1 MLIEEIP
8 YNSDSSYYFE
18 KIKHLEWPVF
28 LDSCYQKD
36 KPQSKYARF
45 DIIAAN
51 PFIKIRAKNGITS
64 VSDRDGH
71 YQYKQPSLE
80 VLSDLM
86 DQYPKPSSSLPFVGG
101 AIGYCSY
108 ELNLKTAKKNNID
121 TMMMGIYDWVLII
134 DHFEKKTY
142 IVSMLLDSKTEPFI
156 AKLVAIFN
164 EDKDNLAQEFKIKT
178 SVSDNLS
185 FIDYKSKF
193 DKVMKYINAGDC
205 YQINLSK
212 KFEVDTEGD
221 SWYLYK
227 KFRDINKS
235 PFMAYLLYD
244 DFEILSGSPERFIK
258 SQDGIVTTRPIKGT
272 RVRGSNKELDNKNAN
287 ELLNSV
293 KDQSENLM
301 IVDLLRNDLSMNC
314 EVGSINVDE
323 LFAIESYP
331 NVHHLV
337 STISGIL
344 KKESNNIKLFSDSF
358 PGGSITGAPKI
369 RATEIIDE
377 LEEHSRD
384 LYCGSVCYF
393 SFHGSMDSNVA
404 IRSMVHNNQKLYFYS
419 GGGLTA
425 GSNVDEEFQE
435 IEDKVKNIKQAIK
448 FFKEQR

>member
-1 MLIEEIP
+1 MIIKELT
-8 YNSDSSYYFE
+8 YNSDSPIYFE

-28 LDSCYQKD
+28 LDSCYQKE
-36 KPQSKYARF
+36 KPKSEYARF
-45 DIIAAN
+45 DIIAAE
-51 PFIKIRAKNGITS
+51 PFIKIRTKNGLTI
-64 VSDRDGH
+64 VSDEDGDH
-71 YQYKQPSLE
+71 QYDQNSLE
-80 VLSDLM
+80 ILSDLM
-86 DQYPKPSSSLPFVGG
+86 DKYNPQIEKNIPFVGG

-108 ELNLKTAKKNNID
+108 ELNLKTIKKNNID
-121 TMMMGIYDWVLII
+121 TMTIGIYDWAVIV

-142 IVSMLLDSKTEPFI
+142 IVSMLFDSKTEFFLNE
-156 AKLVAIFN
+156 LVSIFN
-164 EDKDNLAQEFKIKT
+164 KNEDNLESKFKIKN

-212 KFEVDTEGD
+212 KFEVNTQGD
-221 SWYLYK
+221 SWCFYK

-244 DFEILSGSPERFIK
+244 NFEILSGSPERFIK
-258 SQDGIVTTRPIKGT
+258 SKDGIVTTRPIKGT
-272 RVRGSNKELDNKNAN
+272 RARANNKELDKKNAK

-314 EVGSINVDE
+314 EVGSVKVDE
-323 LFAIESYP
+323 LFSIESYP

-344 KKESNNIKLFSDSF
+344 KKESNNMKLFSDSF

-369 RATEIIDE
+369 RAMEIIDE

-384 LYCGSVCYF
+384 LYCGSICYF

-404 IRSMVHNNQKLYFYS
+404 IRSIVHKNQKLYFYS
-419 GGGLTA
+419 GGGLTS
-425 GSNVDEEFQE
+425 GSNAEDEYQE
-435 IEDKVKNIKQAIK
+435 IEDKAENIKQGIN
-448 FFKEQR
+448 FFKE

>member
-1 MLIEEIP
+1 MLIEEIT
-8 YNSDSSYYFE
+8 YYSDSSYYFE

-45 DIIAAN
+45 DIVSAN
-51 PFIKIRAKNGITS
+51 PFVKIRVKNDVTI
-64 VSDRDGH
+64 VANSDGDR
-71 YQYKQPSLE
+71 QYKNPPLD

-86 DQYPKPSSSLPFVGG
+86 DHYSKPSPSSFPFVGG

-108 ELNLKTAKKNNID
+108 ELNLKTEKKNTID
-121 TMMMGIYDWVLII
+121 TMMMGIYDWAVIV

-142 IVSMLLDSKTEPFI
+142 IVSMLVNPRTEAFVP
-156 AKLVAIFN
+156 KLISMFN
-164 EDKDNLAQEFKIKT
+164 EGNKKMAQEFKIKT

-193 DKVMKYINAGDC
+193 DRVMSYINAGDC

-212 KFEVDTEGD
+212 KFEVNTEGD
-221 SWYLYK
+221 SWYFYK

-258 SQDGIVTTRPIKGT
+258 SQDRIVTTRPIKGT
-272 RVRGSNKELDNKNAN
+272 KVRGGNKEVDKRNAK

-314 EVGSINVDE
+314 EVGSIKVDE
-323 LFAIESYP
+323 LFSIESYP

-369 RATEIIDE
+369 RATEIIEE

-393 SFHGSMDSNVA
+393 SFDGSMDSNVA

-419 GGGLTA
+419 GGGLTV
-425 GSNVDEEFQE
+425 GSNVKDEYQE
-435 IEDKVKNIKQAIK
+435 IEDKVENIKQAIN
-448 FFKEQR
+448 FFKE